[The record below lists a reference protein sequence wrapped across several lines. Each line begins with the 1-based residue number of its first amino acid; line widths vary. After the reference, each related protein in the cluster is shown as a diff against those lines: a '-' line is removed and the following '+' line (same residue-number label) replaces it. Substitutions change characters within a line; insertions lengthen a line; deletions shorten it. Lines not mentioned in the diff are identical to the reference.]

1 VGIFLTFY
9 GFNDIILICI
19 NLQKRLVLKVQ
30 NRKLNIVDYS
40 KIKHYI
46 EPPDFLDV
54 QKQSFQKFLQKD
66 IPPEERKDIGLHK
79 VFKDVFPIQDFT
91 GNLVLDYISYSIK
104 EPKYSPFECWE
115 RGCTYSAP
123 LEVRIS
129 LLNKKTG
136 EIKEQDVFMGELPL
150 MTESGSFTINGAER
164 VVVNQ
169 LIRSPGIYYGIEE
182 YSENKSL
189 YNFRIIPNRGSWLE
203 FGFDTND
210 MIYVRID
217 KKRKIP
223 ATTLLRALGYESN
236 EEIIDLFDG
245 SEVIQETLIKDNTT
259 NKREALIEIFRRLRP
274 SEPPTE
280 RNTRQLLDRLLFDP
294 KRYDLADVGR
304 YKVNQKLNIQNR
316 ILDRT
321 TANTIYDPV
330 TGKQLVK
337 KDTHIIKKIAEL
349 INNSSVDRVFV
360 YNNNDEEISVYNEKE
375 QTTVSLFDTE
385 EGSINENNIGL
396 SLVEDIIDNQT
407 GELVAQNGQVL
418 DLELINKIG
427 QIQPTVVVK
436 KGNALTK
443 DDLVASIRYLV
454 NLYYGVG
461 HIDDIDH
468 LGNRR
473 VKTIGELLLDQF
485 YIGLVRMERVIKE
498 RMTIQPDL
506 TTLTPQALINIRP
519 VVASIRQ
526 FYGSSQ
532 LSQFMDQTN
541 PLSEI
546 THKRRLSA
554 LGPGGLTRERA
565 GFEVR
570 DVHYSHYGRVCPIE
584 TPEGPNIGLI
594 GSLSIYARINDYG
607 FIETPYRKV
616 ENGHIT
622 DKIIYL
628 TADEEDQYRI
638 AQINIK
644 TDKNNK
650 IIQEDVP
657 CRYRDV
663 YMTVPPSE
671 VDFIDVAPNQMTSI
685 SASLIPFL
693 DHDDANRA
701 LMGTNMQRQAV
712 PVVKTEMPL
721 VMTGM
726 EKKVAHDSGTIVL
739 AETDGIVE
747 RVDANRIV
755 IKNNQGV
762 TNEYYLKKFHRSN
775 QGTCIN
781 QRPIVEEGQRVTVDT
796 PIADGPNTDQGFLSL
811 GRNVLVA
818 YMAWEGYN
826 FEDAIVISERLVQD
840 DTFTSIHISEHEYD
854 ARDTKLGPEEITA
867 DIPNIGESSLANLDE
882 DGIIRIGTEV
892 ESGDILVGKV
902 TPKGETELGPEERL
916 LRAIFGEKAREV
928 RDTSLRVPHGDRGK
942 VIDVKLFS
950 RENGDEIPPGVNK
963 MVKVFIAQKRKIS
976 EGDKISGRHG
986 NKGVIAKIL
995 PINDMPFLPDGTP
1008 VDIVLNPLGVPS
1020 RMNVGQILEVHLG
1033 WVAKTLG
1040 LNIVTPVFNGVTED
1054 DIERTLIE
1062 AGLPN
1067 DGKSVLYD
1075 GRTGLPFDQKVTI
1088 GYSYILKL
1096 VHLVDDKIHAR
1107 STGPYSLVTQQ
1118 PLGGK
1123 AQFGGQRFGEME
1135 VWALEG
1141 YGAAYN
1147 LQEILTVKSDD
1158 VTGRIKTYESIVK
1171 GENIPVPG
1179 IPESFKVLIRELRSL
1194 CLNIKVLDHEGKEIE
1209 IKEDLDTKERPD
1221 LDFI

>member
-1 VGIFLTFY
+1 VTNTKL
-9 GFNDIILICI
+9 DIL
-19 NLQKRLVLKVQ
+19 
-30 NRKLNIVDYS
+30 DYS
-40 KIKHYI
+40 KIKNYI

-54 QKQSFQKFLQKD
+54 QKQSFQKFLQEN
-66 IPPEERKDIGLHK
+66 ILPEKRQDIGLHK

-91 GNLVLDYISYSIK
+91 GNLVLEYMHYSIK
-104 EPKYSPFECWE
+104 EPKYTSMECWE
-115 RGCTYSAP
+115 RGSTYSAP

-129 LLNKKTG
+129 LHNKKDG
-136 EIKEQDVFMGELPL
+136 EIKEQDVFMGEIPL
-150 MTESGSFTINGAER
+150 MTESGSFIINGAER

-169 LIRSPGIYYGIEE
+169 LIRSPGIYYGSEE
-182 YSENKSL
+182 YSENKIL
-189 YNFRIIPNRGSWLE
+189 FNYRIIPNRGSWLE
-203 FGFDTND
+203 FGFDSNN

-236 EEIIDLFDG
+236 EQILDLFDN
-245 SEVIQETLIKDNTT
+245 SEIIQETLVKDNTT
-259 NKREALIEIFRRLRP
+259 NKSDALVEIFRRLRP

-294 KRYDLADVGR
+294 RRYDLADVGR

-316 ILDRT
+316 ILDMT
-321 TANTIYDPV
+321 TAKNVNDPL
-330 TGKQLVK
+330 TKKQLVK
-337 KDTHIIKKIAEL
+337 KNTHINKRIAEL
-349 INNSSVDRVFV
+349 ISQSDVDKVYV
-360 YNNNDEEISVYNEKE
+360 YNDNDQEISVYNEKE
-375 QTTVSLFDTE
+375 DVVVNLYDSD
-385 EGSINENNIGL
+385 EGIVNENTIGL
-396 SLVEDIIDNQT
+396 QLAEDVINNET
-407 GELVAQNGQVL
+407 GEIIAENGQVL

-427 QIQPTVVVK
+427 QTQSFARVK
-436 KGNALTK
+436 KGNALTR
-443 DDLVASIRYLV
+443 DDLVASMRYLV

-473 VKTIGELLLDQF
+473 VKTVGELLLDQF
-485 YIGLVRMERVIKE
+485 YIGLVRMERVIRE

-506 TTLTPQALINIRP
+506 SSVTPQALINIRP
-519 VVASIRQ
+519 LVASVKQ
-526 FYGSSQ
+526 FFGSSQ

-570 DVHYSHYGRVCPIE
+570 DVHYSHYGRICPIE

-594 GSLSIYARINDYG
+594 GSLSIYARINNLG

-616 ENGHIT
+616 ENGKVT

-628 TADEEDQYRI
+628 TADEEDQYKI

-644 TDKNNK
+644 IDDNHK
-650 IIQEDVP
+650 ITQEGIP

-663 YMTVPPSE
+663 YLTVSPEE
-671 VDFIDVAPNQMTSI
+671 VDFIDVAPDQMVSI

-712 PVVKTEMPL
+712 PVIKAETPL

-726 EKKVAHDSGTIVL
+726 ESKVARDSGTIII
-739 AETDGIVE
+739 AEEDGVVEKVDSRNIIV
-747 RVDANRIV
+747 
-755 IKNNQGV
+755 KNNQGKSK
-762 TNEYYLKKFHRSN
+762 EYILKKFHRSN

-781 QRPIVEEGQRVTVDT
+781 QKPIVKEGQKITKNMVM
-796 PIADGPNTDQGFLSL
+796 ADGHNTEQGFLSL
-811 GRNVLVA
+811 GRNILVA
-818 YMAWEGYN
+818 YMCWEGYN
-826 FEDAIVISERLVQD
+826 FEDAIVISEKLVQE
-840 DTFTSIHISEHEYD
+840 DTFTSIHISEHECA

-882 DGIIRIGTEV
+882 DGVIRIGTEV
-892 ESGDILVGKV
+892 EAGDILVGKV

-942 VIDVKLFS
+942 VIDIKVFS

-995 PINDMPFLPDGTP
+995 PVNDMPFLPDGTP
-1008 VDIVLNPLGVPS
+1008 IDIILNPLGVPS
-1020 RMNVGQILEVHLG
+1020 RMNVGQILELHLG
-1033 WVAKTLG
+1033 WVAKMLRV
-1040 LNIVTPVFNGVTED
+1040 NIITPVFNGATEE
-1054 DIERTLIE
+1054 DISKALVD
-1062 AGLPN
+1062 AGLSQ
-1067 DGKSVLYD
+1067 DGKIVLYD
-1075 GRTGLPFDQKVTI
+1075 GRTGLPFKQKVSV

-1096 VHLVDDKIHAR
+1096 IHLVDDKIHAR

-1147 LQEILTVKSDD
+1147 LQEMLTVKSDD

-1179 IPESFKVLIRELRSL
+1179 TPESFKVLIRELRSL
-1194 CLNIKVLDHEGKEIE
+1194 CLNIKVLDHDGKEIE
-1209 IKEDLDTKERPD
+1209 IKEDLDTRD
-1221 LDFI
+1221 RIDQDFIDYQT

>member
-1 VGIFLTFY
+1 M
-9 GFNDIILICI
+9 
-19 NLQKRLVLKVQ
+19 Q
-30 NRKLNIVDYS
+30 NRKLNIFDYS

-46 EPPDFLDV
+46 DPPNFLDI
-54 QKQSFQKFLQKD
+54 QKQSYQKFLQRE
-66 IPPEERKDIGLHK
+66 ISPEKRQDFGLHK

-104 EPKYSPFECWE
+104 ESKYDPIDCWE
-115 RGCTYSAP
+115 RGSTYSAP

-129 LLNKKTG
+129 LHNKKTG
-136 EIKEQDVFMGELPL
+136 EIKDQDVFMGELPL
-150 MTESGSFTINGAER
+150 MTESGSFIINGAER

-182 YSENKSL
+182 YSENKTL

-203 FGFDTND
+203 FGFDTNN

-236 EEIIDLFDG
+236 EQIVNLFDNSEIIK
-245 SEVIQETLIKDNTT
+245 ETLAKDNTN
-259 NKREALIEIFRRLRP
+259 NKKDALIEIFRRLRP

-316 ILDRT
+316 ILDKT
-321 TANTIYDPV
+321 TAKAIYDSI

-337 KDTHIIKKIAEL
+337 KDVHINKKIAEL
-349 INNSSVDRVFV
+349 INQSNVDKIYV
-360 YNNNDEEISVYNEKE
+360 YNDNDEEIVVFNEKE
-375 QTTVSLFDTE
+375 HTTVNLFDPE
-385 EGSINENNIGL
+385 DGVINENNIGL
-396 SLVEDIIDNQT
+396 YLAEDIIDYKT
-407 GELVAQNGQVL
+407 GEVIAQKAQIL
-418 DLELINKIG
+418 DAELINKISK
-427 QIQPTVVVK
+427 IQPKVTVQ

-443 DDLVASIRYLV
+443 DDLVAAIRYLI
-454 NLYYGVG
+454 NLYYGIG
-461 HIDDIDH
+461 YIDDIDH

-506 TTLTPQALINIRP
+506 STVTPQALINIRP
-519 VVASIRQ
+519 LVAVIKQ
-526 FYGSSQ
+526 FFGSSQ

-570 DVHYSHYGRVCPIE
+570 DVHYSHYGRICPIE

-607 FIETPYRKV
+607 FIETPYKKV
-616 ENGHIT
+616 ENGQIT
-622 DKIIYL
+622 GDIIYL

-638 AQINIK
+638 APINIRI
-644 TDKNNK
+644 DNNK
-650 IIQEDVP
+650 IIEDNVP

-663 YMTVPPSE
+663 YLTVPPSD
-671 VDFIDVAPNQMTSI
+671 VDFIDVAPNQMASI

-701 LMGTNMQRQAV
+701 LMGTNMQRQSV
-712 PVVKTEMPL
+712 PVIKTEMPL

-726 EKKVAHDSGTIVL
+726 EKKVASDSGTIILSEEDSV
-739 AETDGIVE
+739 VHK
-747 RVDANRIV
+747 VDARRIV
-755 IKNNQGV
+755 LKNNHGI
-762 TNEYYLKKFHRSN
+762 TKEYLLKKFRRSN

-781 QRPIVEEGQRVTVDT
+781 QKPIVEEGQIIKANT

-818 YMAWEGYN
+818 YMSWEGYN
-826 FEDAIVISERLVQD
+826 FEDAIVISEKMVQE
-840 DTFTSIHISEHEYD
+840 DTFTSIHISEHECD
-854 ARDTKLGPEEITA
+854 ARDTKLGPEEITS

-882 DGIIRIGTEV
+882 EGIIRIGTEV
-892 ESGDILVGKV
+892 EPGDILVGKV

-942 VIDVKLFS
+942 VIDVKVFS

-963 MVKVFIAQKRKIS
+963 MVRVFIAQKRKIS

-995 PINDMPFLPDGTP
+995 PVNDMPFLPDGTP
-1008 VDIVLNPLGVPS
+1008 VDIILNPLGVPS

-1033 WVAKTLG
+1033 WVAKTLSY
-1040 LNIVTPVFNGVTED
+1040 NIFTPVFNGATED
-1054 DIERTLIE
+1054 DIAKALID
-1062 AGLPN
+1062 AGLPR
-1067 DGKSVLYD
+1067 DGKSILYD
-1075 GRTGLPFDQKVTI
+1075 GRTGLPFDQKVTV

-1096 VHLVDDKIHAR
+1096 IHLVDDKIHAR

-1147 LQEILTVKSDD
+1147 LQEMLTVKSDD

-1194 CLNIKVLDHEGKEIE
+1194 CLNIKVLDHEGKEID
-1209 IKEDLDTKERPD
+1209 IKEDLDTKERLD
-1221 LDFI
+1221 QDFI